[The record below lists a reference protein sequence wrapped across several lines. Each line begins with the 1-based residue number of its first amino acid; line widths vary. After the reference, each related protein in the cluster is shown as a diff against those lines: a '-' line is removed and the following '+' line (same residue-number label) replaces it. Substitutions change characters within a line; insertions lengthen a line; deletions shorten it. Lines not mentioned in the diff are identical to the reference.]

1 MSKYIII
8 KNYKVRINTSNI
20 SSYFPI
26 DLIPKEKGKV
36 EEDYPPKDWW
46 SNPQPNQNK
55 DSNIKEVQ
63 HYIGF
68 CFNGD
73 KDYVKKFIF
82 KDREERDYCLKELDE
97 SIEMDC
103 INVCA
108 EYDSIKR
115 GSKVIIDLW
124 GDNFWKTVKYKN
136 EQCITYKGKKI
147 SIELLQS
154 NSWTPLDVIS
164 DEDSKGFLAVKNK
177 SGEVFEIHKN
187 LLKLFDI

>member
-8 KNYKVRINTSNI
+8 KNYNVRINASNI

-26 DLIPKEKGKV
+26 DLIPKDKGEVK
-36 EEDYPPKDWW
+36 EDYPPKDWW

-55 DSNIKEVQ
+55 DPNIKEVQ
-63 HYIGF
+63 YYIGF
-68 CFNGD
+68 SFNGD

-82 KDREERDYCLKELDE
+82 NDREERDYCLKELDE

-103 INVCA
+103 ISVCA

-115 GSKVIIDLW
+115 DSKVVIDLW
-124 GDNFWKTVKYKN
+124 SDNFWKTVKYKG

-147 SIELLQS
+147 AIELLQN

-164 DEDSKGFLAVKNK
+164 DEDANGFLAIKNEI
-177 SGEVFEIHKN
+177 GEIFEIHKN
-187 LLKLFDI
+187 LLKSFNV